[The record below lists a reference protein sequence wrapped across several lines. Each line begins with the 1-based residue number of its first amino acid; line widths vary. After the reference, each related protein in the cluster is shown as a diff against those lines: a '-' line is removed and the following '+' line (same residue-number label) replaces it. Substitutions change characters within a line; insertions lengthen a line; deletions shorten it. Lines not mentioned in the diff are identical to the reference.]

1 MYKNHGALSNK
12 NRPILSKDARLPTF
26 FRTFMSHHLR
36 PLRYILVDDDAA
48 SNDSDTDSSNNDD
61 TDTDTS
67 ESGSESS
74 DDSDAA
80 DGQQHV
86 PCGWHAEWPD
96 LEVRQSEQGHGSGL
110 GVFSTR
116 TLHPWECLPIY
127 GRPLTPDRYDDLRA
141 QHLVTHVSFTRDG
154 RVDGHPRHRP
164 WQGVGGRGLYLSS
177 LVNEPRR
184 KKPNMVMRGS
194 NLVVA
199 QPIAAG
205 DELLVSY
212 GPRYTRDYPVS
223 RYALTKQ
230 HYAAL
235 ER

>member
-1 MYKNHGALSNK
+1 
-12 NRPILSKDARLPTF
+12 
-26 FRTFMSHHLR
+26 MSHHLR

-48 SNDSDTDSSNNDD
+48 SNDSDTDSNNKDDD

-67 ESGSESS
+67 ESGTESS
-74 DDSDAA
+74 DEDEAI
-80 DGQQHV
+80 QYV
-86 PCGWHAEWPD
+86 PPGWHAEWPA
-96 LEVRQSEQGHGSGL
+96 LEVKESEQGHGSGL
-110 GVFSTR
+110 GVFCKR
-116 TLHPWECLPIY
+116 ALQPWECLPIY
-127 GRPLTPDRYDDLRA
+127 GRPLTPDRYDDLKA
-141 QHLVTHVSFTRDG
+141 QHLVTHVSFTRNG
-154 RVDGHPRHRP
+154 RVDGHPRYRP

-184 KKPNMVMRGS
+184 KKPNVIMRGS

-212 GPRYTRDYPVS
+212 GPQYKRDYPVS
-223 RYALTKQ
+223 RFTLTKQ